1 MYILNIQP
9 IRYAVERL
17 KGERDRVTADAEAS
31 ETKVATYKLD
41 AERAEE
47 ARAIIQT
54 VAQATQK
61 ELEYHVSEIV
71 SLALA
76 AVFEHPYS
84 LRLMFVQR
92 RNKTEADIFFER
104 DGEQFKPIDASG
116 GGAVDIAAFA
126 LRVAMWS
133 LRRPRSRSVLIL
145 DEPGK
150 FISVDLRPKMGAMLK
165 EISKRLD
172 LQMIVVSHAE
182 EYIEAS
188 DKCFHV
194 SIHNGVSKVV
204 EIDKEDNYASK
215 GTASKRRSTE
225 KDIRT
230 PEKTQLF
237 PQIQQNTSTSRQ
249 GDQKQ
254 SSARGRRRN

>member
-1 MYILNIQP
+1 MNNIQP

-31 ETKVATYKLD
+31 ETKVATYRLN
-41 AERAEE
+41 AERVEE

-84 LRLMFVQR
+84 LRLMFVPR
-92 RNKTEADIFFER
+92 RNKTEADILFER
-104 DGEQFKPIDASG
+104 DGEQFKPIDATG

-133 LRRPRSRSVLIL
+133 LRRPRSRNVLIL
-145 DEPGK
+145 DEP
-150 FISVDLRPKMGAMLK
+150 FRFLSR
-165 EISKRLD
+165 D
-172 LQMIVVSHAE
+172 LQGMASRMLTEVSGRLGLQIIMVSHNPELIEGANRYFE
-182 EYIEAS
+182 VELKKGKSYVKQGGSNNSGEDGKQETAGQDDARPSRTARPEGSRRSRASSEAS
-188 DKCFHV
+188 E
-194 SIHNGVSKVV
+194 SSNSSN
-204 EIDKEDNYASK
+204 E
-215 GTASKRRSTE
+215 
-225 KDIRT
+225 
-230 PEKTQLF
+230 P
-237 PQIQQNTSTSRQ
+237 RQ
-249 GDQKQ
+249 
-254 SSARGRRRN
+254 RRRRN